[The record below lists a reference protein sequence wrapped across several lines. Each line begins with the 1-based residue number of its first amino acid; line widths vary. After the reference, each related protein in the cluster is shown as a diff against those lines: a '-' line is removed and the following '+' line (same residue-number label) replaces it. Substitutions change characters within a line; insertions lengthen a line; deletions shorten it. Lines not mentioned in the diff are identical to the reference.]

1 MNDLSRIKEL
11 EQVFKALSDVTR
23 LKIVEMVSEKEMC
36 VYDIFQKLNIS
47 QPAVSHHLKI
57 LKQAGLIVGRKKGK
71 WVLYSINDNKRD
83 FLKLIEW
90 YQDNQELKTLS
101 S

>member
-1 MNDLSRIKEL
+1 MKTLSRIKEL

-23 LKIVEMVSEKEMC
+23 LKIVEMISEKEMC

-47 QPAVSHHLKI
+47 HPAVSHHLKI
-57 LKQAGLIVGRKKGK
+57 LKQAGLIVGRKNGK
-71 WVLYSINDNKRD
+71 WVFYSINDSNKD

-90 YQDNQELKTLS
+90 YQDKQELKTLS

>member
-1 MNDLSRIKEL
+1 MENLSKYREL
-11 EQVFKALSDVTR
+11 EQVFKALADVTR
-23 LKIVEMVSEKEMC
+23 LKIVQMISEKEMC
-36 VYDIFQKLNIS
+36 VYDIFQDLNIS

-71 WVLYSINDNKRD
+71 WVLYSIDDNHRD
-83 FLKLIEW
+83 FLKLIDW
-90 YQDNQELKTLS
+90 YYNNQELKSKS